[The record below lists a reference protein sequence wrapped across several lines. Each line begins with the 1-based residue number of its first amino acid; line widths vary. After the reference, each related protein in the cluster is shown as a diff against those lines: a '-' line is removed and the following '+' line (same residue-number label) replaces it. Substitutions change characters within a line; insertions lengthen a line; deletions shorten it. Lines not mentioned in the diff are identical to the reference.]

1 MFNSSLWSS
10 IYPSLIW
17 CLIILVGSILPSSN
31 IQGVEISD
39 KLIHFVFYAVFSFFL
54 FLLSHNVSFG
64 LNTLIKKWTFVIT
77 IGTLLGFIIEWI
89 QYALIPSRLGEWLD
103 LLANSIGLI
112 TMLIFICLF
121 KRISVL

>member
-1 MFNSSLWSS
+1 MFKSSLLSS

-31 IQGVEISD
+31 FQGVEISD
-39 KLIHFVFYAVFSFFL
+39 QLIHFVFYAVFSFFL
-54 FLLSHNVSFG
+54 FLLSHNVNFG

-89 QYALIPSRLGEWLD
+89 QYALIPSRSGEWID

-112 TMLIFICLF
+112 TMLIFIYLF

>member
-1 MFNSSLWSS
+1 MFKSSLWSS

-54 FLLSHNVSFG
+54 FLLSHNVNFG
-64 LNTLIKKWTFVIT
+64 LDTLIKKWTFVFTVGT
-77 IGTLLGFIIEWI
+77 IVGLSIEFI
-89 QYALIPSRLGEWLD
+89 QYTFIPSRSGEWLD
-103 LLANSIGLI
+103 VLANSVGLI
-112 TMLIFICLF
+112 TMLSSIYLL

>member
-1 MFNSSLWSS
+1 MFKSSHWSS

-17 CLIILVGSILPSSN
+17 CLIIFVGSIFPSSN

-54 FLLSHNVSFG
+54 FLLSHNVNFG

-77 IGTLLGFIIEWI
+77 IGTLLGLIIEWI
-89 QYALIPSRLGEWLD
+89 QYDLIPSRSGEWLD

-112 TMLIFICLF
+112 TMLIFMCLF

>member
-1 MFNSSLWSS
+1 MFKSSLWFS

-17 CLIILVGSILPSSN
+17 CLVILVVSILPSSN

-54 FLLSHNVSFG
+54 FFFSHNVNFG
-64 LNTLIKKWTFVIT
+64 LDTLIKKWTFVIT
-77 IGTLLGFIIEWI
+77 IGTLLGFITEWI
-89 QYALIPSRLGEWLD
+89 QYALIPSRSGEWLD
-103 LLANSIGLI
+103 ILANTIGLI
-112 TMLIFICLF
+112 AMLSSIYLL

>member
-1 MFNSSLWSS
+1 MFKSSLWSS

-54 FLLSHNVSFG
+54 FLLSHNVNFG
-64 LNTLIKKWTFVIT
+64 LDTLIKKWTFVIT
-77 IGTLLGFIIEWI
+77 IGTLLGLIIEWI
-89 QYALIPSRLGEWLD
+89 QYDLIPSRSGEWLD